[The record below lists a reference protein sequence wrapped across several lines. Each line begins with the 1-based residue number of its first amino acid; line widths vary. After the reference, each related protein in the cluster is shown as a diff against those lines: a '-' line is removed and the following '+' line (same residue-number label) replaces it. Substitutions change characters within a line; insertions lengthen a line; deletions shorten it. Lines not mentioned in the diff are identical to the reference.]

1 MFPILVLT
9 CAPVFVRVTSR
20 KAPIFQK
27 LQWLKTYYD
36 DDNLYPVVRKTY
48 QYTEEFK
55 KTLAKTASFD
65 AAIAD
70 PWFAPKDMVS
80 TPYKPKKIR
89 VLERKTST

>member
-55 KTLAKTASFD
+55 KILAKTASFD

-70 PWFAPKDMVS
+70 PWFAPKAYGQYS
-80 TPYKPKKIR
+80 LQT
-89 VLERKTST
+89 